1 MSFHLPIPSWN
12 TLRRLGIVINTL
24 SFLRRSL
31 PTFPPLLTISS
42 AAASQRRSSL
52 FSASDL
58 GLGAIL
64 LRVLGCLARG
74 THGFASLEHGFASAS
89 TAYKLVA
96 SADAVLSWMPSP
108 EDGFSVAPQ
117 SL

>member
-1 MSFHLPIPSWN
+1 MSFHRPIPSWN

-24 SFLRRSL
+24 SFRRRSF
-31 PTFPPLLTISS
+31 PTLPPLFTISK

-58 GLGAIL
+58 GLGAML

-74 THGFASLEHGFASAS
+74 AHGLASLEHGSASAS
-89 TAYKLVA
+89 TAY
-96 SADAVLSWMPSP
+96 SS
-108 EDGFSVAPQ
+108 
-117 SL
+117 

>member
-24 SFLRRSL
+24 SFRLRSF
-31 PTFPPLLTISS
+31 PTLPPLFTISK

-58 GLGAIL
+58 GLGAISTYCW
-64 LRVLGCLARG
+64 GCLARR
-74 THGFASLEHGFASAS
+74 THGFASLEHALASAS
-89 TAYKLVA
+89 TAYRLVV
-96 SADAVLSWMPSP
+96 SAQTLLFGGSSP
-108 EDGFSVAPQ
+108 EDGFSVAA
-117 SL
+117 